1 MSLSSLFLSL
11 SLSRARRA
19 RASRASQ
26 ISNEPRAAAQSPRG
40 RGLEL
45 RSIWRTYDGQRSS
58 ASRAAHRHRNQGVIP
73 RSSAAAVT
81 SSGNMALFS
90 AAPPGKRALPPRPVA
105 RLSARLRRAAAPPL
119 SEKPRLPRD
128 VRPRKHPHPRR
139 LVISHVSSC
148 LSFIRARRAA
158 AGLLS
163 GVRRPEHGARMP
175 PCLLCFR
182 RRRLSSP
189 RTRRPSAPCPTTEG
203 RPTAAS
209 SASARAS
216 ARARARLFR
225 LFRNGA
231 HGGVRACLNARLG
244 VFVLLCLCVFLSSV
258 VSCLWAFA
266 IAARSAIASALHDAA
281 PARRPLRRPLCH
293 GHVPHEPGRVAVLFV
308 L

>member
-1 MSLSSLFLSL
+1 MSRIHHQQFDGGISGSAPFSLSSLFLSL

-26 ISNEPRAAAQSPRG
+26 IANEPRAAARSPRG

-45 RSIWRTYDGQRSS
+45 RFIWRTYDGQRSS

-139 LVISHVSSC
+139 LVISRVSSC

-189 RTRRPSAPCPTTEG
+189 RTRRPSAPCPATEG

-216 ARARARLFR
+216 ARARARCPWRCPRVFE
-225 LFRNGA
+225 
-231 HGGVRACLNARLG
+231 RAFGCVCVALS
-244 VFVLLCLCVFLSSV
+244 LCVFVFGSKLLRGIRHCRPQRHSQCASR
-258 VSCLWAFA
+258 
-266 IAARSAIASALHDAA
+266 RSAGPPALASAA
-281 PARRPLRRPLCH
+281 
-293 GHVPHEPGRVAVLFV
+293 VPWPCAT
-308 L
+308 